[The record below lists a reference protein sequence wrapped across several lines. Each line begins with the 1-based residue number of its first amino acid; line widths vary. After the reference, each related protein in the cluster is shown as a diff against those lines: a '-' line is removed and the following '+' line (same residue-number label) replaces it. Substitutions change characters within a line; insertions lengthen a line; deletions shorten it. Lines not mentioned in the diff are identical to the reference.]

1 MRNMIK
7 QVLTALPIAVLF
19 LASQTFAITA
29 ATPAPTTQQTTS
41 SPPQYITPGGGG
53 NAAEAGRSTSKTQL
67 IGAAVNIGAAA
78 MYTKI
83 CVSSSWA
90 GCKGCWACPMAVLS
104 GVAAAQLGRASGQSG
119 TAGMQMSSFD
129 PNSTGYPG
137 GTGAGTDPWGNPI
150 NPGGSPGPGGPG
162 GGGGAGSGSG
172 GPTTAGTGG
181 GLPPGT
187 TPQTIARDV
196 ARLRTELEKS
206 GVKLS
211 PDGNT
216 VTTPDGRKY
225 DLSKAGSGSES
236 DMLAMGLSAAEAA
249 QAANMGKQFAAKQA
263 EKFKQ
268 MSQLAGAGGGGGGGR
283 GLASDGTG
291 GGEGGYG
298 SGFDPWGRDPR
309 NRNRAKPK
317 ISGLTKKLGN
327 DTIGVSG
334 DDIFEMVTR
343 RYKARDEKNDFL
355 KD

>member
-1 MRNMIK
+1 MKNMSK
-7 QVLTALPIAVLF
+7 QVLLALPLTILF
-19 LASQTFAITA
+19 FAFQASAITE
-29 ATPAPTTQQTTS
+29 ATPAPTRQPTTTTA
-41 SPPQYITPGGGG
+41 PQYITPGGGG

-104 GVAAAQLGRASGQSG
+104 GVAASKLGGASGQSG
-119 TAGMQMSSFD
+119 AAGMQMSAFNPYYDS
-129 PNSTGYPG
+129 STGS
-137 GTGAGTDPWGNPI
+137 TGGTDPWGNPI
-150 NPGGSPGPGGPG
+150 NPDGSPGAGGPGSPG
-162 GGGGAGSGSG
+162 GGGSGTG
-172 GPTTAGTGG
+172 GPNTAGTGG

>member
-1 MRNMIK
+1 MEEMMSKKILR
-7 QVLTALPIAVLF
+7 ALPVLILF
-19 LASQTFAITA
+19 LVTEALAFTA
-29 ATPAPTTQQTTS
+29 ATPAPARQTA
-41 SPPQYITPGGGG
+41 PPQPQYITPGGGG
-53 NAAEAGRSTSKTQL
+53 NAAEAGRSTSNTQM
-67 IGAAVNIGAAA
+67 IGAVVNVGAAA

-104 GVAAAQLGRASGQSG
+104 GVAAAKLGSASGQSG
-119 TAGMQMSSFD
+119 GAGMEMSAID
-129 PNSTGYPG
+129 PNYGTSPG
-137 GTGAGTDPWGNPI
+137 GTGGGTDPWGNPI
-150 NPGGSPGPGGPG
+150 GSDGSGVGGPG
-162 GGGGAGSGSG
+162 GSGPS
-172 GPTTAGTGG
+172 TAGTGG

-249 QAANMGKQFAAKQA
+249 QAANAGKLFAAKQA

-268 MSQLAGAGGGGGGGR
+268 MSQLGGSGGGGGGR
-283 GLASDGTG
+283 GIASDGS
-291 GGEGGYG
+291 GGEGGAYG
-298 SGFDPWGRDPR
+298 AEFDPWGRDPR

-317 ISGLTKKLGN
+317 LSGLTKKLGD

-343 RYKARDEKNDFL
+343 RYKARDQENSFL